1 MMRLTTRK
9 KHAKTQPMPTTRRD
23 AEDDGG
29 EHAEHA
35 AEEHPA
41 ADRGESH
48 DDEDEGDEAEEEV
61 VESVGGDDV
70 LEEVPERAFR
80 PRRQYKIQEV
90 IKRRQVML
98 VQVVKEERGNKGA
111 ALTTYLSLAGRYA
124 VLMPNTARGGGIS
137 RKITSAQD
145 RSRLKEVVQDLDV
158 PEGMGIILRT
168 AGASRTKPE
177 IKRDFEYLI
186 RMWETVRDMTLKSQ
200 APTLVYEEGSLIK
213 RSLRDL
219 YNKEI
224 DEIQVA
230 GEAGYQEARDFMK
243 MLMPSNVRAVRQY
256 RDGQPLFSRMGV
268 ESQLDAMF
276 SPTVQLRSGGYIVI
290 NQTEALVSID
300 VNSGRSTRE
309 HHIEDTALKTNL
321 EAAEEV
327 ARQLRLRDLAGL
339 IVIDFIDMDEKRNN
353 RAVERKLSDCL
364 RQDRARIQVGRI
376 SHFGLL
382 EMSRQR
388 IRASVLE
395 SSTEPC
401 PQCGG
406 SGHVRSVSSVAL
418 QLLRG
423 LEEILMKGAT
433 HNLVVRTRTD
443 VALYVL
449 NHKRGHLRDLENS
462 FKVTLAV
469 IADPT
474 VSGQQSFVIDRGEQ
488 VHTLEAAKALLAAQ
502 VAAYPSQSEEAFDE
516 EEPFDIET
524 ESEVE
529 TEETEGL
536 SEDSAGGEEAGT
548 EAAPTGANGGGVGAA
563 AAARRAKAGP
573 ARDENDIARTAP
585 GPAEV
590 AATDE
595 SDSDEDE
602 SEEQPG
608 LVRSDQAAGGERRP
622 RRRGRRGGRRRRGGP
637 EDGLAASIVD
647 ELGPAPAPEVTSA
660 VADFDGYSSAPSL
673 PAVPAGM
680 IAPRPSN
687 NRPIAVRRKRHELR
701 LRRRPRRRPRGP
713 RAAALH
719 GAREGELPG
728 QCPARRGARRSAT
741 ASLSQQPPSA
751 PARSRFRNDD
761 RHPAPARRM
770 VVAALRAA
778 NSKAGLRYEKP
789 PGKTGRFL
797 LSQPRSGEY
806 RDRQPDQ
813 VTTCASAEKPGAGF
827 RRSDRTKTER
837 QSASTEISLK
847 SRSETLYRRDR
858 RLHVG
863 RIDLLVEI
871 GQQPLVIEFPFPPRH
886 HHAGDAIAAK
896 VGQRAAFAHELVDA
910 QNDRHARNQARIDDG
925 QRRRQRDEARARD
938 AGCSL
943 RGQHRDQ
950 QDGDLLSEGE
960 IETERLR
967 DEQGGER
974 HVDVGAVEIERISG
988 RHHKTHHRLGTAEPL
1003 QFFHQGGKRAL
1014 RRRRAQH
1021 DQQLVLDVGQEFEDR
1036 ETDNSRDDA
1045 EDHEHEKRGG
1055 QIERRDQA
1063 HQIDDGTG
1071 AELADGKGHRA
1082 KRADR
1087 RGFHDDGDDAEN
1099 PVRRIVD
1106 EGTQGVAALA
1116 KAHHRKAEQDRKQQN
1131 LQDFAA
1137 CEGADHGV
1145 GDDVKEEIDALLG
1158 LGLLGES
1165 WPLSAHWPWRRQSPH
1180 PGAPDFR
1187 RRAR

>member
-1 MMRLTTRK
+1 MPNKMLIDATHPEETRVVVVRGNRVEEFDFETAQRK
-9 KHAKTQPMPTTRRD
+9 QLRGNIYLAKVTRVEPSLQAAFIEYGGNRHGFLAFSEIHPDYYQIPVADRQALIEADERAHREAEEETENRSNRRRPRHRNSRRRGSGERVQSEIVESANADPSQAAQSHQDQVAGSHVDGEHAHD
-23 AEDDGG
+23 AEGYHGDPEHHDHDDHEHHDHAHEHHREHEEHGQPDASETLAAVTLPDTAALEASAAAPDYAPEAHEHHAHDDLTEEENARENAAHAEDAARAEHGG
-29 EHAEHA
+29 AHAEHA
-35 AEEHPA
+35 SSESAASDHPEQAATLSAEV
-41 ADRGESH
+41 H
-48 DDEDEGDEAEEEV
+48 DDEDDAEEAEDEL

-70 LEEVPERAFR
+70 LEEVPERSFR

-224 DEIQVA
+224 DEIMVA
-230 GEAGYQEARDFMK
+230 GESGYQEARDFMK
-243 MLMPSNVRAVRQY
+243 MLMPSNVRAVKQY

-309 HHIEDTALKTNL
+309 HHIEDTALKTNM

-353 RAVERKLSDCL
+353 RSVERKLSDCL

-449 NHKRGHLRDLENS
+449 NHKRGHLRDLESS

-474 VSGQQSFVIDRGEQ
+474 VSGQQSFIIDRGEQ

-502 VAAYPSQSEEAFDE
+502 VAAFPPQPEEPFDE
-516 EEPFDIET
+516 EGPFDIET
-524 ESEVE
+524 ESEIE
-529 TEETEGL
+529 TDETEGL
-536 SEDSAGGEEAGT
+536 AEDQAAGEPGTGET
-548 EAAPTGANGGGVGAA
+548 EADGHKRKRRRRRRGGRPGEPRDGE
-563 AAARRAKAGP
+563 P
-573 ARDENDIARTAP
+573 ARDHQDSGRVAFEAVAIPGVIA
-585 GPAEV
+585 
-590 AATDE
+590 D
-595 SDSDEDE
+595 DSEADEDE
-602 SEEQPG
+602 TEEQPG
-608 LVRSDQAAGGERRP
+608 SAGAARADQPPGGERRP

-637 EDGLAASIVD
+637 EDGLAGSIAD
-647 ELGPAPAPEVTSA
+647 ELGPASAPEATGA
-660 VADFDGYSSAPSL
+660 AADFDGNPSQASAPVVQ
-673 PAVPAGM
+673 PEQV
-680 IAPRPSN
+680 APPPEQRAAERSRPETAPGSTETES
-687 NRPIAVRRKRHELR
+687 AQEAE
-701 LRRRPRRRPRGP
+701 
-713 RAAALH
+713 RAAA
-719 GAREGELPG
+719 R
-728 QCPARRGARRSAT
+728 RRSTVREKVSFLAD
-741 ASLSQQPPSA
+741 AQPA
-751 PARSRFRNDD
+751 A
-761 RHPAPARRM
+761 PAPAP
-770 VVAALRAA
+770 VNHSEPQPSSPAAPAPQSEA
-778 NSKAGLRYEKP
+778 EMSTDA
-789 PGKTGRFL
+789 
-797 LSQPRSGEY
+797 QPRRAGWWSRRFGNGE
-806 RDRQPDQ
+806 
-813 VTTCASAEKPGAGF
+813 
-827 RRSDRTKTER
+827 
-837 QSASTEISLK
+837 
-847 SRSETLYRRDR
+847 
-858 RLHVG
+858 
-863 RIDLLVEI
+863 
-871 GQQPLVIEFPFPPRH
+871 
-886 HHAGDAIAAK
+886 
-896 VGQRAAFAHELVDA
+896 
-910 QNDRHARNQARIDDG
+910 
-925 QRRRQRDEARARD
+925 
-938 AGCSL
+938 
-943 RGQHRDQ
+943 
-950 QDGDLLSEGE
+950 
-960 IETERLR
+960 
-967 DEQGGER
+967 
-974 HVDVGAVEIERISG
+974 
-988 RHHKTHHRLGTAEPL
+988 
-1003 QFFHQGGKRAL
+1003 
-1014 RRRRAQH
+1014 
-1021 DQQLVLDVGQEFEDR
+1021 
-1036 ETDNSRDDA
+1036 
-1045 EDHEHEKRGG
+1045 
-1055 QIERRDQA
+1055 
-1063 HQIDDGTG
+1063 
-1071 AELADGKGHRA
+1071 
-1082 KRADR
+1082 
-1087 RGFHDDGDDAEN
+1087 
-1099 PVRRIVD
+1099 
-1106 EGTQGVAALA
+1106 
-1116 KAHHRKAEQDRKQQN
+1116 
-1131 LQDFAA
+1131 
-1137 CEGADHGV
+1137 
-1145 GDDVKEEIDALLG
+1145 
-1158 LGLLGES
+1158 
-1165 WPLSAHWPWRRQSPH
+1165 
-1180 PGAPDFR
+1180 
-1187 RRAR
+1187 

>member
-1 MMRLTTRK
+1 VDRRVTRLRDMRLPPCAPSAAKSSKMPNKMLIDATHPEETRVVVVRGNRVEEFDFETAQRK
-9 KHAKTQPMPTTRRD
+9 QLRGNIYLAKVTRVEPSLQ
-23 AEDDGG
+23 AAFIEYGG
-29 EHAEHA
+29 NRHGFLAFSEI
-35 AEEHPA
+35 HPDYYQIPV
-41 ADRGESH
+41 ADRQALIEA
-48 DDEDEGDEAEEEV
+48 DERAHREAEEESENRSNRHRRPRHRNSRRRGNGERV
-61 VESVGGDDV
+61 QSEVVNAESSEAPQAAPHDHEHHDHEHGEAVHDHSHDAEHRGADADHHDHERHEQSHEHVHEHADHAHDHAHDQHDSGHPADETAASELQTELPVSVAIEPSAASPPHASTDTEAREEHAHDVQAHEEHVFENQAHADDAPRAEHAEGDPAASQHDDHAAASQGDEHHDDDEEEGEEAEEEIVESVGGDDV

-243 MLMPSNVRAVRQY
+243 MLMPSNVRAVKQY

-309 HHIEDTALKTNL
+309 HHIEDTALKTNM

-353 RAVERKLSDCL
+353 RSVERKLSDCL

-462 FKVTLAV
+462 FKVTLAIV
-469 IADPT
+469 ADTT
-474 VSGQQSFVIDRGEQ
+474 VSAQQSFVIDRGEQ

-502 VAAYPSQSEEAFDE
+502 VAAFPTHVEEAVDDD
-516 EEPFDIET
+516 EPFDVEA
-524 ESEVE
+524 EVE
-529 TEETEGL
+529 TEETLGL
-536 SEDSAGGEEAGT
+536 VDDQPGAEAGDGSET
-548 EAAPTGANGGGVGAA
+548 DADGRKRKRRRRRRGRGEAREGGPAREEHDVPRVASDEAETVGAA
-563 AAARRAKAGP
+563 DG
-573 ARDENDIARTAP
+573 
-585 GPAEV
+585 
-590 AATDE
+590 
-595 SDSDEDE
+595 DSDDGVEDGAADGE
-602 SEEQPG
+602 A
-608 LVRSDQAAGGERRP
+608 RADQAAGGERRP

-637 EDGLAASIVD
+637 EDGLAGSIAD
-647 ELGPAPAPEVTSA
+647 ELGPTSASEASGA
-660 VADFDGYSSAPSL
+660 VADFDGY
-673 PAVPAGM
+673 
-680 IAPRPSN
+680 
-687 NRPIAVRRKRHELR
+687 
-701 LRRRPRRRPRGP
+701 
-713 RAAALH
+713 
-719 GAREGELPG
+719 
-728 QCPARRGARRSAT
+728 
-741 ASLSQQPPSA
+741 PPE
-751 PARSRFRNDD
+751 
-761 RHPAPARRM
+761 PAPAPEVRPES
-770 VVAALRAA
+770 VARAPEQQPEPQPVEPRQPDPVRTSSESETAQEAERAA
-778 NSKAGLRYEKP
+778 RRRSTVREKVSFLVNAQPEAATSP
-789 PGKTGRFL
+789 PAQSTPPEPPAPAAPEPAPVASEE
-797 LSQPRSGEY
+797 SQPR
-806 RDRQPDQ
+806 R
-813 VTTCASAEKPGAGF
+813 AGWWS
-827 RRSDRTKTER
+827 RRF
-837 QSASTEISLK
+837 
-847 SRSETLYRRDR
+847 
-858 RLHVG
+858 G
-863 RIDLLVEI
+863 
-871 GQQPLVIEFPFPPRH
+871 
-886 HHAGDAIAAK
+886 
-896 VGQRAAFAHELVDA
+896 
-910 QNDRHARNQARIDDG
+910 
-925 QRRRQRDEARARD
+925 
-938 AGCSL
+938 
-943 RGQHRDQ
+943 
-950 QDGDLLSEGE
+950 
-960 IETERLR
+960 
-967 DEQGGER
+967 GGE
-974 HVDVGAVEIERISG
+974 
-988 RHHKTHHRLGTAEPL
+988 
-1003 QFFHQGGKRAL
+1003 
-1014 RRRRAQH
+1014 
-1021 DQQLVLDVGQEFEDR
+1021 
-1036 ETDNSRDDA
+1036 
-1045 EDHEHEKRGG
+1045 
-1055 QIERRDQA
+1055 
-1063 HQIDDGTG
+1063 
-1071 AELADGKGHRA
+1071 
-1082 KRADR
+1082 
-1087 RGFHDDGDDAEN
+1087 
-1099 PVRRIVD
+1099 
-1106 EGTQGVAALA
+1106 
-1116 KAHHRKAEQDRKQQN
+1116 
-1131 LQDFAA
+1131 
-1137 CEGADHGV
+1137 
-1145 GDDVKEEIDALLG
+1145 
-1158 LGLLGES
+1158 
-1165 WPLSAHWPWRRQSPH
+1165 
-1180 PGAPDFR
+1180 
-1187 RRAR
+1187 